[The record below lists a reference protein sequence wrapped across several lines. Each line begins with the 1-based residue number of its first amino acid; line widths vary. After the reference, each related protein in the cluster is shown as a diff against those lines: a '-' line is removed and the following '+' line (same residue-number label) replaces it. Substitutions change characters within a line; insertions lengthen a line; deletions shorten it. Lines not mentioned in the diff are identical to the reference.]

1 MLFSG
6 EFPMVSTVIGF
17 GVATL
22 PATAILFVLQIFED
36 LRRA

>member
-1 MLFSG
+1 
-6 EFPMVSTVIGF
+6 MVSMVIGF

-22 PATAILFVLQIFED
+22 PATAVLFVLQIIEE